1 MPRQYAAVQWQ
12 VELPALITL
21 YRLNFTCA
29 ASAVLDARRCSPLTS
44 HIQHPLSIVPT
55 CCQRPAPCP
64 APPRLQVQ
72 WLSPFLMAVY
82 DPVSETYQSLCRCMS
97 GFTDAFYAAATERL
111 MVRSGA
117 KSLPACCRLA
127 RPAAAHTPASRAHDI
142 MSSAQQPAG
151 GAALVAQA
159 TRIPGPKAYYVTNE
173 QPSVWFEPTEVW
185 ELRGADLTLSP
196 VHKAAV
202 GQLHQERGVGLR
214 FPRCV

>member
-1 MPRQYAAVQWQ
+1 
-12 VELPALITL
+12 
-21 YRLNFTCA
+21 
-29 ASAVLDARRCSPLTS
+29 
-44 HIQHPLSIVPT
+44 
-55 CCQRPAPCP
+55 
-64 APPRLQVQ
+64 
-72 WLSPFLMAVY
+72 MAVY

-111 MVRSGA
+111 MVRCRGHA
-117 KSLPACCRLA
+117 AVRRVAASLLSLGSARCCPHPRLA
-127 RPAAAHTPASRAHDI
+127 RPAAARTTASRAPDI
-142 MSSAQQPAG
+142 MSSARQPAG